1 MILPFSVIFIIV
13 NVALLVLGIRE
24 HKLYILFLLIIVWLL
39 GSLFSLYFVIQV
51 WMSRMYSENWAM
63 LGFFFFTVPYA
74 LVTGCMIG
82 AELFFVRKWEDK
94 KIILLRFASVFILLF
109 LLLQLIFGIVTH

>member
-13 NVALLVLGIRE
+13 NVALLILGVRE
-24 HKLYILFLLIIVWLL
+24 HKLYILFLLIIIWLL
-39 GSLFSLYFVIQV
+39 GSFFSLYFVIQV

-74 LVTGCMIG
+74 IITGCMIG
-82 AELFFVRKWEDK
+82 TELFFIKKWEDK
-94 KIILLRFASVFILLF
+94 NIRILRYSLIFVLLF
-109 LLLQLIFGIVTH
+109 LIFQLLFGIATH